1 MNGNVCVFSVCAAVP
16 ANTLCVECI
25 VGDVLFEHDRTVCSL
40 VTWRNDAY
48 LYQLSNG
55 GEFI

>member
-1 MNGNVCVFSVCAAVP
+1 MNGNVCVCAAVP
-16 ANTLCVECI
+16 ANTLCVDSI
-25 VGDVLFEHDRTVCSL
+25 VGDVLFEHDRIVCSL

-48 LYQLSNG
+48 LYQLSNAIG